1 MTTYT
6 LADLATRVL
15 KDMGMVGPDETP
27 RAEDQEFAEET
38 CTSEIAMM
46 DAMNIPI
53 WNGSAVSVPE
63 EYLTILSRRI
73 GVSLEP
79 SFGMSSIA
87 QATMA
92 MEAIDKNLR
101 RMAAKP
107 PTGAVAENDYF

>member
-1 MTTYT
+1 MSTYT

-15 KDMGMVGPDETP
+15 KDMGMVGAEETP
-27 RAEDQEFAEET
+27 SASDQEWAEET
-38 CTSEIAMM
+38 CTSEIAML

-73 GVSLEP
+73 GVALE
-79 SFGMSSIA
+79 SSYGLSSIA

-92 MEAIDKNLR
+92 METIDKTLR

-107 PTGAVAENDYF
+107 ASGAVAEADYF